1 MNITYKMAEPKTCA
15 LCCDEFNKSTKK
27 EINCNNCDHS
37 ICKTCARQWL
47 TSTKSDPKCPNCNIG
62 WNRNYLIMNLNRSYV
77 NKEYRGHR
85 TGILLDI
92 EMGKLPETMPFAERA
107 KVINN
112 LKKENEEYNKQLK
125 KLHDGTH

>member
-37 ICKTCARQWL
+37 ICKTCARHWL
-47 TSTKSDPKCPNCNIG
+47 TSTKSDPKCPNCNVG

-77 NKEYRGHR
+77 NKEYREHR

-92 EMGKLPETMPFAERA
+92 EMGTQSQAYKALPSIDPRA
-107 KVINN
+107 AKGDS
-112 LKKENEEYNKQLK
+112 L
-125 KLHDGTH
+125 